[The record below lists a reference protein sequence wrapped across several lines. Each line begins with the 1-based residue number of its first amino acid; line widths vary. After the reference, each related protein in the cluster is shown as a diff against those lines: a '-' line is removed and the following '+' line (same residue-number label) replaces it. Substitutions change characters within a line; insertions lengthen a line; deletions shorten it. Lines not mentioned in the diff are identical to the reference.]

1 MAKTTT
7 AIKNTIGRF
16 NPFKRNPNSPTST
29 GGVPASPPHPFPPS
43 PHGATAHTSLSDLTA
58 EQLQA
63 RRRATLAS
71 LSFDVPFHRRVLNGV
86 KNIWRIIG
94 PFCFVLF
101 TAWEV
106 FYFISS
112 FMPKDEAWTS
122 KVLIW
127 GITLLIEIPF
137 MMATYDQAER
147 KAVTAERRGRGESN
161 RDRDTV
167 GSLIAWLFL
176 AAVNVAGQVA
186 FLVLITR
193 LGGNPLTNDPRM
205 LGLWFFIV
213 MRVSGVLVGDAY
225 TAFFLR
231 PDDTTIERVLRTQE
245 AQMQGEKLLAESDAQ
260 RLRSEAET
268 DAQIRRIKISVERDE
283 REAAFMADWQKMNMQ
298 QTLGRQKQFMIAE
311 NARFR
316 QVNGV
321 EEEAETG
328 DL

>member
-1 MAKTTT
+1 MATTTT

-16 NPFKRNPNSPTST
+16 NPFQRKPNSPTAT
-29 GGVPASPPHPFPPS
+29 GGVPASSPQPFPPS
-43 PHGATAHTSLSDLTA
+43 PHSAAAHTSLSGLTA

-71 LSFDVPFHRRVLNGV
+71 VSFAVPFHRRVLNGV
-86 KNIWRIIG
+86 KNIWRMIG

-101 TAWEV
+101 TAWKV

-112 FMPKDEAWTS
+112 FMPQDEAWTS

-147 KAVTAERRGRGESN
+147 KAVTAERRGRGEIT
-161 RDRDTV
+161 RERDTV
-167 GSLIAWLFL
+167 GSLMAWLFL

-186 FLVLITR
+186 FLVLITK
-193 LGGNPLTNDPRM
+193 LGGNPFTNDSRM

-231 PDDTTIERVLRTQE
+231 PDESSVERVLRTQE
-245 AQMQGEKLLAESDAQ
+245 AHMQGEKLLAESDAQ

-268 DAQIRRIKISVERDE
+268 DAQIRRIKVSVERDE
-283 REAAFMADWQKMNMQ
+283 REAAFMADWQHMNMQ

-316 QVNGV
+316 QVNGI